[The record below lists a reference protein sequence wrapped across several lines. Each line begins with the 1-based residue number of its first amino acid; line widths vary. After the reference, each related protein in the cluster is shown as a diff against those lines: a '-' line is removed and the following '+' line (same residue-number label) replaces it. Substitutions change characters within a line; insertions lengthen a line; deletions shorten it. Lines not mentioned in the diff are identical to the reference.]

1 MVKDIITTTQS
12 NIKKNKISNLND
24 VYKSKYPI
32 VTFSSNMAKFDK
44 KIKNFLRKKM
54 YYHRTVKSNT
64 NNGKRIIKRLFSIG
78 KMQKLL
84 KDNQFIVKKVSGG
97 PFIYNSKDNTT
108 IILSMLNKTLQLLC
122 DLKLPLIIR
131 FADSGIILA
140 SKKNS

>member
-1 MVKDIITTTQS
+1 MIIRQIVREIINEMVKDIITTTQS

-64 NNGKRIIKRLFSIG
+64 NNGKRIIKRLFSAIS
-78 KMQKLL
+78 KNPNKYINVS
-84 KDNQFIVKKVSGG
+84 KYDKTNIARSICDFIAGMTDRYAINLYKK
-97 PFIYNSKDNTT
+97 IK
-108 IILSMLNKTLQLLC
+108 
-122 DLKLPLIIR
+122 
-131 FADSGIILA
+131 
-140 SKKNS
+140 